1 MLRAR
6 TFVKRTRKGNV
17 VKVIKEH
24 YLRDDIWCSVEGCKI
39 CKQEKIHLSCNPRK
53 TSLSDYPQ
61 LIIPDTNI
69 FLHQIDIIEHVA
81 FKDVIVLQTVL
92 DEVRARSLQIYNRI
106 KTLLDDPSK
115 HFYLFSNEH
124 NRQTAIERLKDETMN
139 DRNDRAIRTSTL
151 WYNNHLKTHPNGE
164 ITVIL
169 ITDDKDNKTK
179 AQQDGLIACTM
190 VEYVDE
196 LKEYP
201 ELADMVV
208 IPSDENTDDKR
219 FTYEEHMTPVQISGG
234 IKAGLLYQGTLNISM
249 HNYLEGT
256 IMTEVDGIETQIL
269 ISGRASLNRAIQGDT
284 VAVKLLPK
292 EEWKTNVSS
301 IVVDDETEK
310 VEEKE
315 EEEKE
320 KKDKNEKQEKEEKE
334 ESKTE
339 KIVPVSEK
347 PCPTGKV
354 VGIIKKNWRQYCGS
368 IDKATVQKTSN
379 EAAAQNVLVIS
390 MDRRIPKIRIRTR
403 QAQSLS
409 GKRIVVS
416 IDSWNRTSLYPS
428 GHFVKDL
435 GEIGDR
441 NTETEV
447 LLLEHDVPYMP
458 FSQQVL
464 NDLPPE
470 GENFKISDE
479 ELSKRE
485 DLRYLDVCS
494 IDPPGC
500 TDIDDALHVQPLPNG
515 NYQVG
520 VHIADVTY
528 FVKPDTAMD
537 KEASKRG
544 TTVYLVD
551 KRIDMLPALLGT
563 NLCSLRSNVDRLAF
577 SCIWELTP
585 EAEIVNVFFTKSVIC
600 SKASLTYEE
609 AQNRNDD
616 LRMTDNIS
624 KSIRILN
631 NLAKKLRKR
640 RMERGALTLASPEV
654 RFNLE
659 NDSQDPVDV
668 EMKELKETN
677 ALVEEFMLLA
687 NISVAKKIHSK
698 YPESSLLRRHPTPP
712 QSNFELLIAA
722 AESVGIK
729 LNCSSSKELADSLD
743 KAVLQNEPYFNKL
756 IRIMTTR
763 CMMQAVYFSSGTV
776 PEEEYW
782 HYGLATEIYTH
793 FTSPIRRYSD
803 VIVHRLLAASINYG
817 EGYSTT
823 IIDKMK
829 IQEICDVLN
838 FRHRMAQQ
846 ASRSSIELYT
856 NLYFKNRVVEEEGF
870 VIRIMKNGFIVLIP
884 RYGIE
889 GIIYSSKDSKS
900 ASSVF
905 TYDSK
910 ENILV
915 SKTATIRVFENVTVQ
930 ISISESGL
938 GGLTSKLSMKLIKP
952 VIPGIS
958 VDSMDAKNINE
969 KQLDEID
976 NEIKS
981 TIQII
986 KEEEEN
992 IAVEPLAKKRKIV
1005 E

>member
-1 MLRAR
+1 MLKSRA
-6 TFVKRTRKGNV
+6 FVKRTRKGNV
-17 VKVIKEH
+17 IKVIKEH
-24 YLRDDIWCSVEGCKI
+24 YLRDDIWCSVEGCDK

-53 TSLSDYPQ
+53 TKLSEFPQ

-81 FKDVIVLQTVL
+81 FTNVIVLQTVL

-106 KTLLDDPSK
+106 KTMLEEVPK

-124 NRQTAIERLKDETMN
+124 NRHTAIERLKDETMN
-139 DRNDRAIRTSTL
+139 DRNDRAIRTATL
-151 WYNNHLKTHPNGE
+151 WYNNHLKSHPNGQ
-164 ITVIL
+164 ITVLL
-169 ITDDKDNKTK
+169 ISDDKDNRVK
-179 AQQDGLIACTM
+179 AQQDGIKACSM
-190 VEYVDE
+190 AEYVE
-196 LKEYP
+196 EIEEYP
-201 ELADMVV
+201 ELIDMVV
-208 IPSDENTDDKR
+208 YPSEDDSNDKK

-234 IKAGLLYQGTLNISM
+234 LKAGLLYQGSINISM
-249 HNYLEGT
+249 HNFLEGT
-256 IMTEVDGIETQIL
+256 IMANIDGEETQIL

-292 EEWKTNVSS
+292 EEWKTNVSK
-301 IVVDDETEK
+301 IITTEDNEEK
-310 VEEKE
+310 VEE
-315 EEEKE
+315 EEKKE
-320 KKDKNEKQEKEEKE
+320 DEEMKDETETSETKNKDED
-334 ESKTE
+334 
-339 KIVPVSEK
+339 IAYNEK

-368 IDKATVQKTSN
+368 IDKNSVQKTTN
-379 EAAAQNVLVIS
+379 HNATQNILVVS

-403 QAQSLS
+403 QAHALM
-409 GKRIVVS
+409 GKRIVVAV
-416 IDSWNRTSLYPS
+416 DSWGRNSLYPF
-428 GHFVKDL
+428 GHFVRDL
-435 GEIGDR
+435 GDIGDR

-470 GENFKISDE
+470 GENFKITDE
-479 ELSKRE
+479 ELKKRE
-485 DLRYLDVCS
+485 DLRYLDICS

-500 TDIDDALHVQPLPNG
+500 TDIDDALHVRPLDNG
-515 NYQVG
+515 NYEVG

-528 FVKPDTAMD
+528 FVKPNTAMD
-537 KEASKRG
+537 KEAAKRG

-585 EAEIVNVFFTKSVIC
+585 EAEIVNVHFTKSVIR

-631 NLAKKLRKR
+631 NLAKKLKKKR
-640 RMERGALTLASPEV
+640 INNGALTLASPEV

-698 YPESSLLRRHPTPP
+698 FPESSLLRRHPTPP
-712 QSNFELLIAA
+712 QSNFDVLIAA

-743 KAVLQNEPYFNKL
+743 QAVLPDQPYFNKL

-776 PEEEYW
+776 SEKDYW

-803 VIVHRLLAASINYG
+803 VIVHRLLAAAINYG
-817 EGYSTT
+817 EGYSTD

-829 IQEICDVLN
+829 IQKICDVLN

-846 ASRSSIELYT
+846 ASRSSVELFT
-856 NLYFKNRVVEEEGF
+856 NLYFKDRIVEEEGF
-870 VIRIMKNGFIVLIP
+870 IIRILKNGFIVLIP

-889 GIIYSSKDSKS
+889 SIIYSEPNNKTNSSKQI
-900 ASSVF
+900 F
-905 TYDSK
+905 IYDAK
-910 ENILV
+910 ENKLV
-915 SKTATIRVFENVTVQ
+915 SDYATLKVFDKITVQ
-930 ISISESGL
+930 ISIEEAGL
-938 GGLTSKLSMKLIKP
+938 AGISSKLSMKLIKP
-952 VIPGIS
+952 VVPGIS
-958 VDSMDAKNINE
+958 VESHNTKIDD
-969 KQLDEID
+969 KQLNEID
-976 NEIKS
+976 NEIMNK
-981 TIQII
+981 IEII
-986 KEEEEN
+986 KEEEATQN
-992 IAVEPLAKKRKIV
+992 SEPPSKKRRV
-1005 E
+1005 A

>member
-1 MLRAR
+1 MLKSRA
-6 TFVKRTRKGNV
+6 FVKRTRKGNV
-17 VKVIKEH
+17 IKVIKEH
-24 YLRDDIWCSVEGCKI
+24 YLRDDIWCSVEGCQK

-53 TSLSDYPQ
+53 TKLSEYPQ

-69 FLHQIDIIEHVA
+69 FLHQTDIIEHVA
-81 FKDVIVLQTVL
+81 FTNVIVLQTVL
-92 DEVRARSLQIYNRI
+92 DEVRARSLQVYNRI
-106 KTLLDDPSK
+106 KTMLEEVPK
-115 HFYLFSNEH
+115 HFYFFSNEH
-124 NRQTAIERLKDETMN
+124 NRHTAIERLKDETMN
-139 DRNDRAIRTSTL
+139 DRNDRAIRTATL
-151 WYNNHLKTHPNGE
+151 WYNNHLKTHPNGP
-164 ITVIL
+164 ITVLL
-169 ITDDKDNKTK
+169 ISDDKDNRVK
-179 AQQDGLIACTM
+179 AQQDGIKACSM
-190 VEYVDE
+190 AEYVE
-196 LKEYP
+196 EIKEYP
-201 ELADMVV
+201 ELIDMVV
-208 IPSDENTDDKR
+208 YPSEDDTNDKK

-234 IKAGLLYQGTLNISM
+234 LKAGLLYQGSINISM
-249 HNYLEGT
+249 HNFLEGT
-256 IMTEVDGIETQIL
+256 IMANIDGEDTQIL

-292 EEWKTNVSS
+292 EEWKTNVSK
-301 IVVDDETEK
+301 IITNDEDN
-310 VEEKE
+310 EKE
-315 EEEKE
+315 EEEANNEDETMEDAE
-320 KKDKNEKQEKEEKE
+320 KKPEIKEGDDVAY
-334 ESKTE
+334 T
-339 KIVPVSEK
+339 EK

-368 IDKATVQKTSN
+368 IDKNSVQKTTN
-379 EAAAQNVLVIS
+379 HNATQNILVVS

-403 QAQSLS
+403 QAHALM
-409 GKRIVVS
+409 GKRIVVA
-416 IDSWNRTSLYPS
+416 IDSWGRNSLYPF
-428 GHFVKDL
+428 GHFVRDL
-435 GEIGDR
+435 GDIGDR

-470 GENFKISDE
+470 GENFTISEE
-479 ELSKRE
+479 ELRKRK
-485 DLRYLDVCS
+485 DLRDLDVCS

-500 TDIDDALHVQPLPNG
+500 TDIDDALHVRPLENG
-515 NYQVG
+515 NYEVG
-520 VHIADVTY
+520 VHIADVTH
-528 FVKPDTAMD
+528 FVKPNTAMD
-537 KEASKRG
+537 REAAKRG

-551 KRIDMLPALLGT
+551 KRIDMLPELLGT

-585 EAEIVNVFFTKSVIC
+585 DAEIVNVYFTKSVIR
-600 SKASLTYEE
+600 SKASLSYEE

-616 LRMTDNIS
+616 KRMNDNIT

-631 NLAKKLRKR
+631 GLAKKLKRKR
-640 RMERGALTLASPEV
+640 LDNGALTLASPEV

-712 QSNFELLIAA
+712 QNNFDVLIAA

-743 KAVLQNEPYFNKL
+743 KAIIPGQPYFNKL

-776 PEEEYW
+776 SEKDYW

-803 VIVHRLLAASINYG
+803 VIVHRLLAAAIDYG
-817 EGYSTT
+817 EGYSTD

-829 IQEICDVLN
+829 IQKICDVLN

-846 ASRSSIELYT
+846 ASRSSVELFT
-856 NLYFKNRVVEEEGF
+856 NLYFKDRVVEEEGF
-870 VIRIMKNGFIVLIP
+870 IIRILKNGFIVLIP

-889 GIIYSSKDSKS
+889 SIIYSEPSGKNAPAKQI
-900 ASSVF
+900 F
-905 TYDSK
+905 TYDAK
-910 ENILV
+910 ENKLI
-915 SKTATIRVFENVTVQ
+915 SEYATLKIFDKITVQ
-930 ISISESGL
+930 ISIEEAGL
-938 GGLTSKLSMKLIKP
+938 AGISSKLSMKLIKP
-952 VIPGIS
+952 YVPGIS
-958 VDSMDAKNINE
+958 VESQNANKINDE
-969 KQLDEID
+969 ELNEIDDEIK
-976 NEIKS
+976 NKIE
-981 TIQII
+981 II
-986 KEEEEN
+986 KEEEEALKN
-992 IAVEPLAKKRKIV
+992 SNEPATKKRKIA
-1005 E
+1005 

>member
-1 MLRAR
+1 MLKSRA
-6 TFVKRTRKGNV
+6 FVKRTRKGNV
-17 VKVIKEH
+17 IKVIKEH
-24 YLRDDIWCSVEGCKI
+24 YLRDDIWCSVEGCDK

-53 TSLSDYPQ
+53 TKLSEYPQ

-81 FKDVIVLQTVL
+81 FTNVIVLQTVL

-106 KTLLDDPSK
+106 RTMLEEVPK

-124 NRQTAIERLKDETMN
+124 NRHTAIERLKDETMN
-139 DRNDRAIRTSTL
+139 DRNDRAIRTATL
-151 WYNNHLKTHPNGE
+151 WYNNHLKSHPNGQ
-164 ITVIL
+164 ITVL
-169 ITDDKDNKTK
+169 LVTDDKDNRVK
-179 AQQDGLIACTM
+179 AQQEGIKACSM
-190 VEYVDE
+190 SEYVEEID
-196 LKEYP
+196 EYP
-201 ELADMVV
+201 ELIDMVAY
-208 IPSDENTDDKR
+208 PTEDDTNDKK

-234 IKAGLLYQGTLNISM
+234 LKAGLLYQGSINISIY
-249 HNYLEGT
+249 NYLEGT
-256 IMTEVDGIETQIL
+256 IMANIDGEETQIL

-292 EEWKTNVSS
+292 EEWKTNVSK
-301 IVVDDETEK
+301 IITTENDKDDEDNE
-310 VEEKE
+310 VEDKKEDDNEKE
-315 EEEKE
+315 SPNKMET
-320 KKDKNEKQEKEEKE
+320 DKNDEN
-334 ESKTE
+334 
-339 KIVPVSEK
+339 VAFNEK
-347 PCPTGKV
+347 PIPTGKV

-368 IDKATVQKTSN
+368 IDKNTVQKTTN
-379 EAAAQNVLVIS
+379 HNATQNILVVS

-403 QAQSLS
+403 QAQALM
-409 GKRIVVS
+409 GKRIVVA
-416 IDSWNRTSLYPS
+416 IDSWGRNSLHPF
-428 GHFVKDL
+428 GHFVRDL
-435 GEIGDR
+435 GDIGDR

-470 GENFKISDE
+470 
-479 ELSKRE
+479 E

-500 TDIDDALHVQPLPNG
+500 TDIDDALHVRSLPNG
-515 NYQVG
+515 NYEVG

-528 FVKPDTAMD
+528 FVKPNTAMD
-537 KEASKRG
+537 KEAAKRG

-585 EAEIVNVFFTKSVIC
+585 EAEIVNVHFTKSVIR
-600 SKASLTYEE
+600 SRASLSYEE
-609 AQNRNDD
+609 AQDRNDD
-616 LRMTDNIS
+616 ERMNDNIT
-624 KSIRILN
+624 KGIRILN
-631 NLAKKLRKR
+631 GLAKKLKKKR
-640 RMERGALTLASPEV
+640 MDNGALTLASPEV

-677 ALVEEFMLLA
+677 SLVEEFMLLA

-712 QSNFELLIAA
+712 QSNFDVLIAA

-729 LNCSSSKELADSLD
+729 LECSSSKELADSLD
-743 KAVLQNEPYFNKL
+743 KAIIPEQPYFNKL

-776 PEEEYW
+776 SEKDYW

-803 VIVHRLLAASINYG
+803 VIVHRLLAAAIDYG
-817 EGYSTT
+817 EGYSTD

-829 IQEICDVLN
+829 IQKICDVLN

-846 ASRSSIELYT
+846 ASRSSVELFT
-856 NLYFKNRVVEEEGF
+856 NLYFKDRIVEEEGF
-870 VIRIMKNGFIVLIP
+870 IIRILKNGFVVLIP

-889 GIIYSSKDSKS
+889 SIIYSESNNKS
-900 ASSVF
+900 GTAKQIF
-905 TYDSK
+905 TYEAK
-910 ENILV
+910 ENKLV
-915 SKTATIRVFENVTVQ
+915 SEYATLKIFDKVTVQ
-930 ISISESGL
+930 ISIEEAGVAGIS
-938 GGLTSKLSMKLIKP
+938 SKLSMKLVKP
-952 VIPGIS
+952 FVPGIS
-958 VDSMDAKNINE
+958 VESQNIKMDD
-969 KQLDEID
+969 KQLHEIDDEIK
-976 NEIKS
+976 NRIE
-981 TIQII
+981 II
-986 KEEEEN
+986 KEEEEAIQN
-992 IAVEPLAKKRKIV
+992 SNEPSSKKRRV
-1005 E
+1005 A